1 MTEKI
6 AGMNSSKI
14 MGLWR
19 LFRFELP
26 LFAGINVIVGALLA
40 LGTVPTFQ
48 QALLGF
54 LSVFF
59 ISATS
64 LILNDYFDIESD
76 KINAPDRPLP
86 SGLVTKQE
94 VLWLSTVIAMF
105 GFAAAYFINILAFL
119 VAIII
124 WFIGFLYN
132 WRLKRTGLPGNLLV
146 GISVGMTFVF
156 GGIVVGEPFVG
167 MVWFFAVVALLID
180 LGEEIAADAM
190 DMEGDKEAGSVSLA
204 VKLGPEKAL
213 RISAGLFF
221 VVVLLSALPFVL
233 NWLSWIYVI
242 PFLLMDVI
250 IVYSTLRLLDSRTK
264 NRRNTIRWIYIGV
277 SGAVI
282 LFLIMRLMLG

>member
-1 MTEKI
+1 LAGKV

-14 MGLWR
+14 IGLLR

-26 LFAGINVIVGALLA
+26 LFAGINVIVGEMLA
-40 LGTVPTFQ
+40 LGKPPTIRE
-48 QALLGF
+48 ALLGF

-59 ISATS
+59 ISATA

-86 SGLVTKQE
+86 SGVVTKQE
-94 VLWLSTVIAMF
+94 VLWLSTIIAMF
-105 GFAAAYFINILAFL
+105 GFAAAYFINIVAFI
-119 VAIII
+119 VAILI

-132 WRLKRTGLPGNLLV
+132 WRLKRTGLFGNILV

-190 DMEGDKEAGSVSLA
+190 DMEGDQKAGSVSLA
-204 VKLGPEKAL
+204 VKFGPEKAL
-213 RISAGLFF
+213 RFSVGIFLF
-221 VVVLLSALPFVL
+221 VVLLSGLPFVL

-242 PFLLMDVI
+242 PLLLMDVI
-250 IVYSTLRLLDSRTK
+250 IVYSTFRLLDSRTE

-277 SGAVI
+277 SGTII
-282 LFLIMRLMLG
+282 LFLVMRLMLG